1 MALVGKLDALKKVL
15 EEKVGQLVSL
25 DEAEKKKLVETLVA
39 EVASFLEKEVV
50 EKVAE
55 EAKEVAEVA
64 KKSLGQLLMNLLACV
79 SSKAVKQ
86 SVVEPQVV
94 QPALQLRNTKEEET
108 RPSKEVSAPSPQEEK
123 K

>member
-64 KKSLGQLLMNLLACV
+64 KKGLGQLLMNLLSCV

-94 QPALQLRNTKEEET
+94 QPGLQLRDTKEVET
-108 RPSKEVSAPSPQEEK
+108 RPSKEVSEPSPQEVK